1 MSQTAI
7 KGACATLSSAL
18 ITIFGLGVGMNDALA
33 QPRESA
39 CEAPAAGEYLLLVI
53 TDTRQNQRLLR
64 QSLPSKTKA
73 TVCNYLDNVVTR
85 VSGFS
90 SLEDAQDWV
99 RYIEDITGLS
109 AFVVEPTA
117 AAEFVADKPQTSA
130 RPPAPS
136 PERNRREERKPQP
149 TSESLPAFNPRLLGR
164 GYAVLVDYGNQPE
177 IATQLQQLLG
187 KQIGLVSFGQRP
199 YLLALYTSNE
209 RNASNT
215 FRLLND
221 RGFLVM
227 LVDGNRVTL
236 LRPQVESS
244 P

>member
-1 MSQTAI
+1 MNQTAI
-7 KGACATLSSAL
+7 KGAFATLSSAL
-18 ITIFGLGVGMNDALA
+18 ISIIGLGVGVNGALA
-33 QPRESA
+33 QSSVTA
-39 CEAPAAGEYLLLVI
+39 CEPPAAGEYLLLII

-73 TVCNYLDNVVTR
+73 VVCNYLDNIVTR

-90 SLEDAQDWV
+90 SLEDAEDWV
-99 RYIEDITGLS
+99 RYINDITGLS

-117 AAEFVADKPQTSA
+117 AAEFVADRPKPSS
-130 RPPAPS
+130 RPSVPS
-136 PERNRREERKPQP
+136 QENNREEIRKPQAP
-149 TSESLPAFNPRLLGR
+149 TETLPAFNPRLLGR
-164 GYAVLVDYGNQPE
+164 GYALLIDYGNQPE

-215 FRLLND
+215 FRLLSD

-236 LRPQVESS
+236 LKPQVES
-244 P
+244 PQ

>member
-7 KGACATLSSAL
+7 KGAFATLSSAL
-18 ITIFGLGVGMNDALA
+18 ITIIGLGVGVNGALA
-33 QPRESA
+33 QSRQSA

-53 TDTRQNQRLLR
+53 TDTRQSQRLLR
-64 QSLPSKTKA
+64 QSLPSKTRA

-85 VSGFS
+85 ISGFS
-90 SLEDAQDWV
+90 SLSDAQNWV
-99 RYIEDITGLS
+99 RYIDDITGLS

-117 AAEFVADKPQTSA
+117 AAEFVVDKP
-130 RPPAPS
+130 PS
-136 PERNRREERKPQP
+136 PVGNRQEERKPQP
-149 TSESLPAFNPRLLGR
+149 SSENLPAFNPRLLGR

-199 YLLALYTSNE
+199 YLLALYSSNE

-215 FRLLND
+215 FRLLSD

-227 LVDGNRVTL
+227 LVDGNQVTL
-236 LRPQVESS
+236 LRPQVQS
-244 P
+244 PR

>member
-7 KGACATLSSAL
+7 KGAFATLSSAL
-18 ITIFGLGVGMNDALA
+18 ITIIGLSVGVNGALA
-33 QPRESA
+33 QSREST
-39 CEAPAAGEYLLLVI
+39 CEPPAAGEYLLFVV
-53 TDTRQNQRLLR
+53 TDNRQSQRLLR
-64 QSLPSKTKA
+64 QSLPSKTKT
-73 TVCNYLDNVVTR
+73 TVCQYLDNMVTR
-85 VSGFS
+85 VGGFT
-90 SLEDAQDWV
+90 SLEEAQNLV
-99 RYIEDITGLS
+99 QNIKESTGLS
-109 AFVVEPTA
+109 AFVVEPTTDA
-117 AAEFVADKPQTSA
+117 EAAEARPQPSSPPPAVNNTQEEQKPQ
-130 RPPAPS
+130 S
-136 PERNRREERKPQP
+136 PTEN
-149 TSESLPAFNPRLLGR
+149 LPAFNPRLLGR

-215 FRLLND
+215 FRLLSD

-236 LRPQVESS
+236 LKPQVES
-244 P
+244 PQ

>member
-18 ITIFGLGVGMNDALA
+18 ITIIGLGVGVNGALA
-33 QPRESA
+33 QSREST
-39 CEAPAAGEYLLLVI
+39 CEPPAAGEYLLFVV
-53 TDTRQNQRLLR
+53 TKNRQSQRLLR

-73 TVCNYLDNVVTR
+73 TVCRYLDNIVTR
-85 VSGFS
+85 VGGFT
-90 SLEDAQDWV
+90 SLSEAQDLV
-99 RYIEDITGLS
+99 QNIKESTGLS
-109 AFVVEPTA
+109 AFVVEPTTDA
-117 AAEFVADKPQTSA
+117 GVADRPQPSS
-130 RPPAPS
+130 PPAPVS
-136 PERNRREERKPQP
+136 NTQEKPKPQP
-149 TSESLPAFNPRLLGR
+149 ATENLPAFNPRLLGR

-187 KQIGLVSFGQRP
+187 KRIGLASFGQRP

-236 LRPQVESS
+236 LKPQVET
-244 P
+244 PQ